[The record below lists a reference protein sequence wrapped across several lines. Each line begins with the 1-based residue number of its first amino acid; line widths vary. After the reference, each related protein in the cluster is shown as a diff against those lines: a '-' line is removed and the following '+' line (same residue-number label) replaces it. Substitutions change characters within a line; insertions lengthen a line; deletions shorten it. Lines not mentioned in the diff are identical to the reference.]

1 MLRGVWCVVAGG
13 VCARVPIFGLTG
25 NDSAADVETF
35 TSAGANRVLGK
46 PLEIEKFEEAY
57 KQFKL
62 PT

>member
-1 MLRGVWCVVAGG
+1 M
-13 VCARVPIFGLTG
+13 CARVPIFGLTG